1 MTAEE
6 KKRIKEGKKLLK
18 KKEKEAKKAEKEAKK
33 AEKARLKAEKK
44 AMREAK
50 KKGIPYTPQPATVV
64 LDDKPAPLPEMSP
77 VVAGD
82 DKPAVTEENV
92 GAEKTVA
99 GKEETTAIAKAEEKQ
114 VAVADE
120 NAVGKDESTES
131 KESETV
137 LDGEL
142 DEDAGEYVEA
152 VEVEK
157 KKRAPKKA
165 AAKKSDDAA
174 TDKKAAAKPGEKKTK
189 PAVKKEKT
197 EEKPA
202 DTETATTAETAEPL
216 VDSEA
221 KPEKQRAKN
230 YHISLRKEDGK
241 WQVKL
246 GRGEKALKLFD
257 TQAEAI
263 AYAKERAKN
272 QEGSI
277 TIHKVDGKI
286 RKQKY

>member
-92 GAEKTVA
+92 GAEK
-99 GKEETTAIAKAEEKQ
+99 EETTAIAKAEEKQ

-157 KKRAPKKA
+157 KKRASKKA
-165 AAKKSDDAA
+165 ATKKSDDAA
-174 TDKKAAAKPGEKKTK
+174 TDKKTAAKPGEKKTK
-189 PAVKKEKT
+189 PAVRKEKT